1 MLLPSHKSHV
11 DYVLLSFVLRKN
23 GLMLPVIA
31 AGDNLAFFPVGPVFR
46 RAGAFF
52 IRRSFRGDRLY
63 AAVVDAYIRR
73 LMRDGNAVEFF
84 LEGGRS
90 RTGKLLPPK
99 VGLLNMVVDAALS
112 LEGHTI
118 SFVPVSIG
126 YERMMEEGAYARELS
141 GEAKRKE
148 DAAALLKVG
157 AVLREKYGRANVQF
171 GQVLELGD
179 LREAIGGEDGQL
191 LPPPKRR
198 ALVNRLAHRVM
209 SEINRVTAVT
219 PGSLTAM
226 ALLCHG
232 RRGLS
237 HVELCALCRRLLQ
250 LVQRLGART
259 APSLTRSGGELR
271 EPAIR
276 EAAQLY
282 VRGGL
287 VRQHV
292 PGDTLTGPARR
303 RARIYTGDDVIYTV
317 PDDQRLML
325 DISKNIIVHLFVDR
339 ALVSVALLSPPGP
352 PAARATV
359 RERVQSLSRLFKL
372 EFIFR
377 ADAPFERIFDDTVD
391 DMAAQGELRL
401 EGAEALGLGPGHDG
415 LDGRGWITLYAA
427 VVRNFL
433 EAYRVAARKPRACS
447 RGARSPRK
455 SLSERRSRI
464 GERMFLGGEIERSEA
479 VSQPTLENAF
489 AAFIEQGYLKRREG
503 KLALA
508 ESFASEEAA
517 ETIEARV
524 ASYLLRRSGDG
535 SW

>member
-1 MLLPSHKSHV
+1 RGMLRQLMTTPDPGTLRGLEAVAETLAEQVYAGIDVDREGLERVREAARRGSIVLLPSHKSHV
-11 DYVLLSFVLRKN
+11 DYLLMSFIMRKH

-31 AGDNLAFFPVGPVFR
+31 AGDNLAFFPVGALFR

-73 LMRDGNAVEFF
+73 LMRDGNALEFF

-99 VGLLNMVVDAALS
+99 LGLLNMVVDAALG
-112 LEGHTI
+112 LEGRTV

-157 AVLREKYGRANVQF
+157 AVLQEKYGRANVQF
-171 GQVLELGD
+171 GQVYELGE
-179 LREAIGGEDGQL
+179 LRAAFGGGNAGEP

-198 ALVNRLAHRVM
+198 ALVTRLAHLVM

-219 PGSLTAM
+219 PGSLA
-226 ALLCHG
+226 ALLLLCHG

-237 HVELCALCRRLLQ
+237 HADLVDHCRRLVK

-259 APSLTRSGGELR
+259 APSLTRPGGELR
-271 EPAIR
+271 EIAVR
-276 EAAQLY
+276 EAVQLY

-352 PAARATV
+352 PAARAPV
-359 RERVQSLSRLFKL
+359 RERVQS
-372 EFIFR
+372 
-377 ADAPFERIFDDTVD
+377 
-391 DMAAQGELRL
+391 
-401 EGAEALGLGPGHDG
+401 
-415 LDGRGWITLYAA
+415 
-427 VVRNFL
+427 
-433 EAYRVAARKPRACS
+433 
-447 RGARSPRK
+447 
-455 SLSERRSRI
+455 
-464 GERMFLGGEIERSEA
+464 
-479 VSQPTLENAF
+479 
-489 AAFIEQGYLKRREG
+489 
-503 KLALA
+503 
-508 ESFASEEAA
+508 
-517 ETIEARV
+517 
-524 ASYLLRRSGDG
+524 
-535 SW
+535 